1 MFGVYFGKY
10 LVDMGII
17 SEEVYAGLLEST
29 KNDKVKMG
37 LLAVDMGLMTEDQ
50 AQEVNQL
57 QQMLDKRFGDIAIEK
72 GYLTEDDVYDLLD
85 KQGDAYLLFVQAVLE
100 SGIMDFEDI
109 KTELGNY
116 RRSEH
121 LTLTDVEA
129 IKTGDVDRIV
139 PIFMK
144 NLDLADHVRQYIA
157 LSARNIVRFIDR
169 FFIMERIEKIDDF
182 ELPCAV
188 MQTIHEDS
196 DMLIALG
203 GLEED
208 LAVVSADFVKNVVG
222 RDDLEYDSLDVAGEF
237 LNVNNGLYVSHVLCE
252 RTDVRVD
259 SPEIK
264 TDGVRLRTDGDMYIV
279 PLLIDERPIDFIVCT
294 GEVTIS

>member
-10 LVDMGII
+10 LVDVGII

-29 KNDKVKMG
+29 RNDKVKMG
-37 LLAVDMGLMTEDQ
+37 LLAVDLGLMTEEQ

-57 QQMLDKRFGDIAIEK
+57 QQQLDKRFGDIAIEK

-109 KTELGNY
+109 KKELGNY

-121 LTLTDVEA
+121 LTLSDIEA

-139 PIFMK
+139 PVFMK
-144 NLDLADHVRQYIA
+144 DTGMPEFIKQYVS
-157 LSARNIVRFIDR
+157 LTARNIVRFIDR
-169 FFIMERIEKIDDF
+169 FFIMERIEKTDDF

-188 MQTIHEDS
+188 MQTIHADT
-196 DMLIALG
+196 DMTIIIG
-203 GLEED
+203 GLKED
-208 LAVVSADFVKNVVG
+208 LAIGSDNFVMNVTG
-222 RDDLEYDSLDVAGEF
+222 RNDMEYDPLDVAGEF
-237 LNVNNGLYVSHVLCE
+237 LNVNDGLYVSSVLCE
-252 RTDVRVD
+252 RTDVKVD
-259 SPEIK
+259 SPVIK
-264 TDGVRLRTDGDMYIV
+264 ADGVRIRTDKEMYVV
-279 PLLIDERPIDFIVCT
+279 PLLIDERPIEFIICT
-294 GEVTIS
+294 GDATIS

>member
-37 LLAVDMGLMTEDQ
+37 LLAVDLGLMTEEQ

-144 NLDLADHVRQYIA
+144 DMEMPEHIRQYIS

-188 MQTIHEDS
+188 MQIIHEDG

-203 GLEED
+203 GLKED
-208 LAVVSADFVKNVVG
+208 LEVVSGNFVKNVVG
-222 RDDLEYDSLDVAGEF
+222 RDDIDFDSLDVAGEF
-237 LNVNNGLYVSHVLCE
+237 LNVNNGLYVSSVLCE
-252 RTDVRVD
+252 RTDVRVE
-259 SPEIK
+259 SPVIK
-264 TDGVRLRTDGDMYIV
+264 TDGLRLRTDGKMYIV
-279 PLLIDERPIDFIVCT
+279 PLLIDERPIEFIICT
-294 GEVTIS
+294 GNVNIS